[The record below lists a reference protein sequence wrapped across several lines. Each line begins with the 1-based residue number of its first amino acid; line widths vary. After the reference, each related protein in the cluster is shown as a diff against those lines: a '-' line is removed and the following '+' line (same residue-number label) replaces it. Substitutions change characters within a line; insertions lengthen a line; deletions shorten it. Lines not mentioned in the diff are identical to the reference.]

1 MSQHTVEPAGVR
13 PNDTDTP
20 EVLDGIALNSENK
33 GKRTRDRAIGSG
45 SQLGTPA
52 DSKASD
58 TVPNAMELRSHRARA
73 LIGWMTAAEAK
84 LCLTGR
90 RADLEPN
97 AQELE
102 AAERAQSTVAARTT
116 RLDQS
121 NLITPLPD
129 ELAEYAQ
136 RVRASNPGKALVD
149 QGFEIRMVDLARTC
163 AVQPQIHTDDAIERV
178 AGVDPTDL
186 ETIAAI
192 TLPLGTATALP
203 VFFDPTKNA
212 WLFTS
217 ANPNLR
223 VIGNFSAGLQS
234 GMQGWGFAVGVS
246 TSFVQVASYGGRA
259 LLRDGYH
266 RAVGLLARGI
276 TRVPAFFKEFE
287 SVAELN
293 LPPGLFS
300 HEVYMGTNPPLL
312 PDYLDHSVSVDTRSP
327 IVQKVVMIQALEV
340 AVST

>member
-1 MSQHTVEPAGVR
+1 MIDAPDVVT
-13 PNDTDTP
+13 
-20 EVLDGIALNSENK
+20 GIATKTGTETNK
-33 GKRTRDRAIGSG
+33 VSDRAIG
-45 SQLGTPA
+45 LEPVLDRAA
-52 DSKASD
+52 DKASTD
-58 TVPNAMELRSHRARA
+58 ISKVMELRSHRARA
-73 LIGWMTAAEAK
+73 LIGWMTPPEAK

-90 RADLEPN
+90 RADLEPSED
-97 AQELE
+97 ELA
-102 AAERAQSTVAARTT
+102 AAEKARQTVAARTT
-116 RLDQS
+116 TLDQS
-121 NLITPLPD
+121 DLIGPIPN
-129 ELAEYAQ
+129 ELADYVQ
-136 RVRASNPGKALVD
+136 RVRENNPGKALVD
-149 QGFEIRMVDLARTC
+149 QGFEIRMVDLSRTC
-163 AVQPQIHTDDAIERV
+163 AVQPQIHTDHAIDRV
-178 AGVDPTDL
+178 AGVDPNDL
-186 ETIAAI
+186 ESIAAI
-192 TLPLGTATALP
+192 TLPIGTATALP

-223 VIGNFSAGLQS
+223 VIANFSSRLPN

-246 TSFVQVASYGGRA
+246 MSFVQVASYGGRA

-300 HEVYMGTNPPLL
+300 HEVYMGSNPPLL
-312 PDYLDHSVSVDTRSP
+312 PDYLDDSVAVDTRSP